1 MSLKMAKGV
10 NHFRDKT
17 VEPPKKGKIE
27 TIF

>member
-1 MSLKMAKGV
+1 MFLKMAKGV

-17 VEPPKKGKIE
+17 VEPPKKGEIE